1 MIAKMQELN
10 EAYEVLS
17 DSNKRSNY
25 DNFGHQDANG
35 FGNHGFSGESG
46 FGGFGDI
53 FKDFFSGFG
62 GFGSSNSHK
71 KMHQEEV
78 MI

>member
-1 MIAKMQELN
+1 MQELN

-35 FGNHGFSGESG
+35 FGNVVFLEKVVLVVLEIYSKISLVGLVVSVLLIHTR
-46 FGGFGDI
+46 
-53 FKDFFSGFG
+53 
-62 GFGSSNSHK
+62 